1 MHRTNIRAISSARG
15 PDSLTTPIAERPGG
29 VDGATI
35 VSLSLAGR
43 FGSIGGTA
51 SGSAVASP
59 GAVSDCAAAKPLAIP
74 PSHVLI
80 R

>member
-1 MHRTNIRAISSARG
+1 MHRTNRLAISSARG
-15 PDSLTTPIAERPGG
+15 PDSLTTPTAERPGG
-29 VDGATI
+29 VDGAMM

-43 FGSIGGTA
+43 FESIGGTA

-59 GAVSDCAAAKPLAIP
+59 GVVSDCAATEPLAMP
-74 PSHVLI
+74 PSHVSF